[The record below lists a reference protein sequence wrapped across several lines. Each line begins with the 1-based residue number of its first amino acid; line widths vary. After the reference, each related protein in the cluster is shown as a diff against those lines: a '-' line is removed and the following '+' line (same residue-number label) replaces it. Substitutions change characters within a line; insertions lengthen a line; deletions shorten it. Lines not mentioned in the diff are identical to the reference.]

1 MWICGGLDTKEKC
14 KFNNKRGCV

>member
-14 KFNNKRGCV
+14 KFDNKRVCV